1 MARRTISD
9 EETAKAAALRRAG
22 HSFKSISETLK
33 VHPRTAKALVARAAA
48 SGEAQHWQDVA
59 SRVDARFL
67 EDHFALLLYAS
78 SGVSWAVGKDPLDVK
93 TDAAVWLDYQVGE
106 ALSPAKDLLDG
117 RGIRVRAEAG
127 ILDDGPVE
135 DWVAKGLLVGLK
147 QHEPWLAEALDGPE
161 GWLQL
166 LGSFQALRQ
175 ELVEQGQR
183 LMAGRGFGEGP
194 AQELSAAAV
203 DMVLDD
209 RLRED
214 GERVRTGSQPLL
226 ETGADSSD
234 HRWLLEQVG
243 HPERVGP
250 VATAYQAV
258 RVTGAGLKKDIGS
271 LQLRGRPAGQCGL
284 CPSRGGLSP

>member
-9 EETAKAAALRRAG
+9 EETAKAAALHRAG

-48 SGEAQHWQDVA
+48 SGEAQHWQEVA

-93 TDAAVWLDYQVGE
+93 TDAAVWLTYQVGE

-117 RGIRVRAEAG
+117 RGIRVRGEAG

-161 GWLQL
+161 GWVQL

-183 LMAGRGFGEGP
+183 LMVGRGSGEGP

-203 DMVLDD
+203 DMVLDG

-226 ETGADSSD
+226 ETGD

-258 RVTGAGLKKDIGS
+258 RVTGARLKNDIGS

>member
-9 EETAKAAALRRAG
+9 EVTAKAAALHRAG

-48 SGEAQHWQDVA
+48 SGEAQHWQEVA

-93 TDAAVWLDYQVGE
+93 TDAAVWLTYQVGE

-161 GWLQL
+161 GWVQL

-183 LMAGRGFGEGP
+183 LMASRGYGEGP